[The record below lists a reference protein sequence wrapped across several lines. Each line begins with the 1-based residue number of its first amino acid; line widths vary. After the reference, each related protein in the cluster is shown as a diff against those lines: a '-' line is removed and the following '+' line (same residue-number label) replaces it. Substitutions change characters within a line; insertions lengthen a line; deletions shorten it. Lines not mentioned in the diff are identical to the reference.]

1 MLASKNDML
10 YYCYENVDVCCDN
23 CHAMPILW
31 RMYAKSEVSDMPDHI
46 YIPMYG
52 PKVKKKSGKNYES
65 SAFQPSSGI
74 EIPTIN

>member
-46 YIPMYG
+46 YIPMYD
-52 PKVKKKSGKNYES
+52 PKVKKNLERIMNHQHFNLQ
-65 SAFQPSSGI
+65 AV
-74 EIPTIN
+74 